1 MLRTQKHI
9 LMKLDCELLY
19 YDLNNYRRSFLKRK
33 NINSWRKNITGT
45 PIIIDKLLNSFD
57 RKIKGIPLFPEDVK
71 IEYFK
76 GLNDIFEKY
85 YNEMKYNNLSR
96 KDCYYR
102 YLAEHFKTTGKG
114 RGLKN
119 NLAELMSFKQFIKA
133 GLCNAY
139 R

>member
-1 MLRTQKHI
+1 
-9 LMKLDCELLY
+9 MKLDCELLS

-33 NINSWRKNITGT
+33 NINGWRKNITGT

-57 RKIKGIPLFPEDVK
+57 RKIKGVPLFSEDVK

-76 GLNDIFEKY
+76 GLNDIFEKH

-96 KDCYYR
+96 RDCYYK
-102 YLAEHFKTTGKG
+102 YLAAHFKITGKG
-114 RGLKN
+114 RGKN
-119 NLAELMSFKQFIKA
+119 NLAELLSFKQFIKA
-133 GLCNAY
+133 GLCNSY

>member
-9 LMKLDCELLY
+9 LMKSDCKLLY
-19 YDLNNYRRSFLKRK
+19 YDLDDYRRSFLKRK
-33 NINSWRKNITGT
+33 NINGWRKNITGT
-45 PIIIDKLLNSFD
+45 PIIIDKVLNSFD

-85 YNEMKYNNLSR
+85 YNEMKYNNIIQEL
-96 KDCYYR
+96 DCYYN
-102 YLAEHFKTTGKG
+102 YLAEHFKSTGKG

-119 NLAELMSFKQFIKA
+119 NLAELMHLSNSLNWFM
-133 GLCNAY
+133 
-139 R
+139 

>member
-1 MLRTQKHI
+1 
-9 LMKLDCELLY
+9 MKLDCESLC
-19 YDLNNYRRSFLKRK
+19 YDLNYYRRSFLKRK
-33 NINSWRKNITGT
+33 NINGWRKNITGT

-57 RKIKGIPLFPEDVK
+57 RKIKGIPLFTEDVK

-85 YNEMKYNNLSR
+85 YNEMKYNNFSR
-96 KDCYYR
+96 KDCYYS
-102 YLAEHFKTTGKG
+102 YLAENYRTTGKG
-114 RGLKN
+114 RWKKN

-133 GLCNAY
+133 GLCNDY